1 MELVERVPE
10 VFTYMS
16 LKAENCLARSVL
28 NDAYAAKSEDPWVRE
43 LYERM
48 AQQWFDLAVEHED
61 KASSFK

>member
-1 MELVERVPE
+1 
-10 VFTYMS
+10 
-16 LKAENCLARSVL
+16 LARSVL